1 MEEWLDN
8 SYILMYFTHNEGK
21 SVITERFIKTLK
33 AKIYKEITAN
43 DSKSYLSYLDKL
55 VDQYNNNYPHSIN
68 KILLMLIILLLLK
81 KLKRIIKLL
90 NLRLMTESEFQS
102 IRKFLVKVTLKIGQ

>member
-8 SYILMYFTHNEGK
+8 NYILTYFTYNEGK

-33 AKIYKEITAN
+33 TKIYKEITAN
-43 DSKSYLSYLDKL
+43 GSKLYLSYLEKL
-55 VDQYNNNYPHSIN
+55 VDQYNNNDHHSIN

-81 KLKRIIKLL
+81 KLKRIIKLP
-90 NLRLMTESEFQS
+90 NLRLIIESEFQS
-102 IRKFLVKVTLKIGQ
+102 IRTFLVKVTLKIGQ